1 MEAIIATGEVTIIVI
16 DLFDQK
22 KEIIIVTISSEHIRV
37 SGVVYVTYKYSLCY
51 VYQCVVYCTEQRPV
65 L

>member
-1 MEAIIATGEVTIIVI
+1 MEVIIATGEVTIIVI

-22 KEIIIVTISSEHIRV
+22 KETIIVTISSEHIRV
-37 SGVVYVTYKYSLCY
+37 SGVVYV
-51 VYQCVVYCTEQRPV
+51 YQCVVYCTEQRPV